1 MSDPVHL
8 SPQYLT
14 AGLKGLC
21 PRCGAPTLF
30 AGVAKFAPACR
41 ACGLEFAKFHVDDG
55 PAAFLTLGVGT
66 IITIAAI
73 TLELTVSPPFWVHF
87 LIWTPILLLSVIG
100 SLRVAKAM
108 LILAE
113 YRNDAREGR
122 IRSDAPDEDA
132 PR

>member
-1 MSDPVHL
+1 MTEPVHI
-8 SPQYLT
+8 SPEYIT

-21 PRCGAPTLF
+21 PQCGARTLF
-30 AGVAKFAPACR
+30 AGVARFAPACPR
-41 ACGLEFAKFHVDDG
+41 CGLAFAKFHVDDG

-73 TLELTVSPPFWVHF
+73 ALELTLSPPFWVHF
-87 LIWTPILLLSVIG
+87 LLWTPITLLSVVA
-100 SLRVAKAM
+100 SLRVAKGM

-122 IRSDAPDEDA
+122 IRPDVPEDR
-132 PR
+132 P

>member
-1 MSDPVHL
+1 MTDPVHL
-8 SPQYLT
+8 SPEYVA

-21 PRCGAPTLF
+21 PRCGARTLF
-30 AGVAKFAPACR
+30 AGVAKFAPSCSR
-41 ACGLEFAKFHVDDG
+41 CGLAFAQFHVDDG

-73 TLELTVSPPFWVHF
+73 TLELTLSPPFWVHF
-87 LIWTPILLLSVIG
+87 LVWTPILLLSVIG

-122 IRSDAPDEDA
+122 IRGDAPDDR
-132 PR
+132 P